1 MLEVFLLLRLLINQF
16 ILLKDLKEQL
26 IITLT
31 FAFHI
36 QRDVEVR

>member
-1 MLEVFLLLRLLINQF
+1 MLEAFLLSKLLINQY

-26 IITLT
+26 IITQT

-36 QRDVEVR
+36 QKDVEVR